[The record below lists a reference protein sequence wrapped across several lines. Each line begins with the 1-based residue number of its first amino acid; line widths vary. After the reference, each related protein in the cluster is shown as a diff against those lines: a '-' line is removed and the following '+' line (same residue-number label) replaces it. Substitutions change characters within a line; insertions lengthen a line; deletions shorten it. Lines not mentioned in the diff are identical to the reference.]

1 MKKGEAILK
10 IMGGVCLVVAV
21 VTIGTWIAFYGTE
34 ALYKYIGIHLHSFA
48 AQWINVLLVFFI
60 FGCTMY
66 LISLIVGKKHYKVW
80 DKIIEALRKISRGD
94 FSVSL
99 DIRSNENDPLGKIVS
114 TINQMAVELGELE
127 KMRQDFISNVSHEIQ
142 SPLTSIHGFANVLK
156 RADLT
161 HEERQHYVT
170 IIEMESNRLSKISEN
185 LLKLTSLESQH
196 HPFEPTRY
204 RLDKQLRSAM
214 LACEPAWLEKD
225 LEMELEC
232 EAITVTADE
241 DLMSQV
247 WNNLITNSVKFT
259 ANGGTIRIRVYAR
272 SGNAF
277 VAISDTG
284 IGMNDEDMKRIFER
298 FYKADKSRT
307 SEKGGSGLG
316 LSIVKKIVEMHE
328 GSIAVQ
334 SKIDGG
340 TSFEVVLPLEAA
352 SQSSSR

>member
-1 MKKGEAILK
+1 MKKGIAILK
-10 IMGGVCLVVAV
+10 IVSGIFLAVAV
-21 VTIGTWIAFYGTE
+21 VTMGSWIAFYGTD
-34 ALYKYIGIHLHSFA
+34 ALYKYIGTYPHSFVA
-48 AQWINVLLVFFI
+48 LWINVLIVFFV

-66 LISLIVGKKHYKVW
+66 LISFIVGKKHYKVW
-80 DKIIEALRKISRGD
+80 DIIVEALRKIARGD
-94 FSVSL
+94 FTVNL

-114 TINQMAVELGELE
+114 TINQMAVELGEIE
-127 KMRQDFISNVSHEIQ
+127 QMRQDFISNVSHEIQ

-156 RADLT
+156 RDDLT
-161 HEERQHYVT
+161 PEERQHYVA

-204 RLDKQLRSAM
+204 RLDKQLRNAV

-232 EAITVTADE
+232 EAVTVTADE

-259 ANGGTIRIRVYAR
+259 PNGGTIRIQAYAR
-272 SGNAF
+272 NGNAF
-277 VAISDTG
+277 VTISDTG
-284 IGMNDEDMKRIFER
+284 IGMSEEHRKRMFER
-298 FYKADKSRT
+298 FYKADKSRS

-316 LSIVKKIVEMHE
+316 LSIVKKIVDMHE

-334 SKIDGG
+334 SNLNAG
-340 TSFEVVLPLEAA
+340 TSIEVVLPFDMKPKGVI
-352 SQSSSR
+352 